1 MNERKIDAIF
11 NMPEEK
17 GETNRRFGTSRAEK
31 VKVKIIRKIHEKE
44 WILRIKYL
52 RIEERIIS
60 RETHCSGKH
69 N

>member
-1 MNERKIDAIF
+1 MPFLTCQKKKEKYKSAIRY
-11 NMPEEK
+11 N
-17 GETNRRFGTSRAEK
+17 GTSRAEK

>member
-1 MNERKIDAIF
+1 MNERKIDA
-11 NMPEEK
+11 
-17 GETNRRFGTSRAEK
+17 RRKRRNKSAIRYNGTSRAEK